1 MKNWFRDYGPML
13 IRNGYRIVAVD
24 DSKRPVDKGW
34 QEKVIT
40 HHDCMMRDRPCGIGI
55 QTGAGRVPVYA
66 FDVDVDDKAV
76 ADEFGAVFSEK
87 MGALEKPMRI
97 GGEPRF
103 AIFFRMQEEG
113 LPSISESKNTY
124 SNGKDK
130 VAVGVRGDRQQ
141 MVAYGVH
148 HIVNKGGPSETEV
161 LYTWPNDFMGA
172 EPLQLKVEDL
182 PLLTVEERDEYL
194 EEFGRIAKKHGYLAP
209 SRETLINT
217 PSSRPVGNSDIDETI
232 SNVKVTLPFEQAREV
247 LYGSGLSA
255 DDYDT
260 WVKVGMA
267 LATSY
272 EKSQEAF
279 ELWNDW
285 SSSSDKYSG
294 PADLLKHWRTFRTEG
309 ENIVTMGWVVYH
321 YRMLHADD
329 CNIDRRAICCHVR
342 EMLRPTLRKVNGSD
356 KAWWMFNGAHWERG
370 CEDEACCALR
380 SALEQWLESMRDSL
394 PVDDGKALERVAKE
408 VARYRNNPS
417 SYLREVKDFYKSS
430 DTTLIV
436 KDEEFDKSL
445 RYIGVKNGDID
456 LETLE
461 LVAPDSNRKI
471 SKVVD
476 VEYDPTADCPTW
488 RRVVQDCLSDKLK
501 GTDGREEYEYFQRFI
516 GYALTGS
523 MGEDVIAL
531 LWGGGSN
538 GKTLIMGT
546 IRKVLGDY
554 ATQMQTSTLVSAV
567 ERSVSGAAAR
577 PDIMALKGSRLAMCE
592 ELPDNG
598 VLDSATAKMLA
609 SRSTI
614 AARSLFKEV
623 VTFDTSATVLIGT
636 NYLPRLTETGNGI
649 VRRLRVFRF
658 PNKYK
663 VDASLPAHLEKE
675 KVGIFNWVLEGLRKY
690 RALGLGEEPTSMQEA
705 KSNWIKDEDSV
716 GTWAEERLEVAE
728 GHKLRIS
735 EITADYKA
743 WARTHSAPIKTSRS
757 IRENLEARGFRT
769 ETNIQRCR
777 WLIGY
782 RLKEFEEWT
791 C

>member
-40 HHDCMMRDRPCGIGI
+40 HHDCAMRDRPCGIGI
-55 QTGAGRVPVYA
+55 QTGAGRLPVYA

-76 ADEFGAVFSEK
+76 AEEFGAIFSEK

-148 HIVNKGGPSETEV
+148 HIENKGEPDEKEV

-194 EEFGRIAKKHGYLAP
+194 EAFGRIAKKHGYVTP
-209 SRETLINT
+209 SRETRVNT
-217 PSSRPVGNSDIDETI
+217 PSSRPVEDPDIDESI
-232 SNVKVTLPFEQAREV
+232 SNAKVTLPFEQAREV
-247 LYGSGLSA
+247 LYGSGLGA

-294 PADLLKHWRTFRTEG
+294 PADLLKHWRSFRTEG
-309 ENIVTMGWVVYH
+309 ENLVTMGWVVYH

-329 CNIDRRAICCHVR
+329 CNIDRRAICGLVR
-342 EMLRPTLRKVNGSD
+342 EMLRPTLLKVKGGD
-356 KAWWMFNGAHWERG
+356 KAWWLFNGTHWERG
-370 CEDEACCALR
+370 YDEEACCALR
-380 SALEQWLESMRDSL
+380 AALEHKLESMRDSL
-394 PVDDGKALERVAKE
+394 PVDDEKALERVVKE
-408 VARYRNNPS
+408 VARYRSNS
-417 SYLREVKDFYKSS
+417 SQYLREVKEFYKTS
-430 DTTLIV
+430 DPSLIV
-436 KDEEFDKSL
+436 KEEEFDKSL

-461 LVAPDSNRKI
+461 LVAPAADRKI

-501 GTDGREEYEYFQRFI
+501 GTDGREEYEYFQRLV

-538 GKTLIMGT
+538 GKTLIMRT
-546 IRKVLGDY
+546 IREVLGVY
-554 ATQMQTSTLVSAV
+554 ATQMQTNTLVSAV
-567 ERSVSGAAAR
+567 ERSISGASAR

-609 SRSTI
+609 SCSTI

-649 VRRLRVFRF
+649 VRRLRVFHF
-658 PNKYK
+658 PNKYE
-663 VDASLPAHLEKE
+663 VDARLPSQLEKE
-675 KVGIFNWVLEGLRKY
+675 KAGIFNWILEGLRKY
-690 RALGLGEEPTSMQEA
+690 RAVGLGTETTSMQEA
-705 KSNWIKDEDSV
+705 KSNWIKDEDCV
-716 GTWAEERLEVAE
+716 GTWADDRLVAE
-728 GHKLRIS
+728 EGHEIKFS
-735 EITADYKA
+735 ELAADYRT
-743 WARTHSAPIKTSRS
+743 WARSHSAPTKSSRS
-757 IRENLEARGFRT
+757 IRENLEARGYRVAT
-769 ETNIQRCR
+769 KGLRER
-777 WLIGY
+777 WLVGY
-782 RLKEFEEWT
+782 KLKEFEEWV
-791 C
+791 

>member
-13 IRNGYRIVAVD
+13 LRNGYRIVAVD
-24 DSKRPVDKGW
+24 GHKRPIDKGW
-34 QEKVIT
+34 QEQVIT
-40 HHDCMMRDRPCGIGI
+40 HRDCMERDTPCGIGI
-55 QTGAGRVPVYA
+55 QTGTGRVPVYA
-66 FDVDVDDKAV
+66 FDVDVNDAEVTK
-76 ADEFGAVFSEK
+76 EFAE
-87 MGALEKPMRI
+87 ALGTTAIAIRI
-97 GGEPRF
+97 GGAPRF
-103 AIFFRMQEEG
+103 AVFFRMQEEG
-113 LPSISESKNTY
+113 LPSLAESRNTY
-124 SNGKDK
+124 YRGTEKIG
-130 VAVGVRGDRQQ
+130 VGVRGDRQQ
-141 MVAYGVH
+141 MVAYGTH
-148 HIVNKGGPSETEV
+148 HIENKGTSEEIEV
-161 LYTWPNDFMGA
+161 PYAWPNGDLGA
-172 EPLQLKVEDL
+172 EPLYLPVEEL
-182 PLLTVEERDEYL
+182 PLLTVEQRDAHL
-194 EEFGRIAKKHGYLAP
+194 EEFGRIAKKYGYVGDRNLRAA
-209 SRETLINT
+209 
-217 PSSRPVGNSDIDETI
+217 SSESLGGIGIDENIETGRAPNI
-232 SNVKVTLPFEQAREV
+232 PFERAHEILR
-247 LYGSGLSA
+247 GSGLMP

-267 LATSY
+267 LATTY
-272 EKSQEAF
+272 DKSDDAF
-279 ELWNDW
+279 ELWNEW
-285 SSSSDKYSG
+285 SSQSAKYEG
-294 PADLLKHWRTFRTEG
+294 PADLMKHWRSFRTTG
-309 ENIVTMGWVVYH
+309 ENLVTMTWVASRYFLYH
-321 YRMLHADD
+321 GDYSRDSA
-329 CNIDRRAICCHVR
+329 VR
-342 EMLRPTLRKVNGSD
+342 CMAERVKVSLRDVLRKSD
-356 KAWWMFNGAHWERG
+356 TGKHWWWFDGGHWKQISAEAAEGKIARVLEFEYRHAIWYAPEGDEDAKEKASKAYAAYLRNPGWHVDSVRKVYIRG
-370 CEDEACCALR
+370 
-380 SALEQWLESMRDSL
+380 
-394 PVDDGKALERVAKE
+394 DDG
-408 VARYRNNPS
+408 
-417 SYLREVKDFYKSS
+417 
-430 DTTLIV
+430 TLI
-436 KDEEFDKSL
+436 DDSEFDKSL

-461 LVAPDSNRKI
+461 LIAPNPERRI

-501 GTDGREEYEYFQRFI
+501 GTDGREEYEYFQRLV

-546 IRKVLGDY
+546 LLEVLNSY

-614 AARSLFKEV
+614 AARGLFKDV
-623 VTFDTSATVLIGT
+623 VTFKTSATVIIGT

-649 VRRLRVFRF
+649 VRRLRVFHF
-658 PNKYK
+658 PNKYE
-663 VDASLPAHLEKE
+663 VDARLPAQLEKE
-675 KVGIFNWVLEGLRKY
+675 KVGIFNWILEGLRKY
-690 RALGLGEEPTSMQEA
+690 RAIGLGGETASMQEA
-705 KSNWIKDEDSV
+705 KANWIKDEDCV

-743 WARTHSAPIKTSRS
+743 WARTHSAPSKTSRS

-782 RLKEFEEWT
+782 KLKEFEEWT
-791 C
+791 